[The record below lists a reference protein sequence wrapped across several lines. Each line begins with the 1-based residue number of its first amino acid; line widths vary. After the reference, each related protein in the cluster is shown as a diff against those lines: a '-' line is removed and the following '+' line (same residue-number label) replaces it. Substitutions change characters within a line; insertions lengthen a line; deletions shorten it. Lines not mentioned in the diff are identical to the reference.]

1 MDKISA
7 FLEAYKHYIKN
18 DDTESKIDFLKGL
31 YELELIVP
39 MQDGNDEHKGQVSF
53 ALIVSED
60 ERKFIPA
67 FFNSNSNLGGFS
79 KESLRRI
86 PYKELKHYVVDF
98 KEKVHG
104 IAIEPFGEPILVDFN
119 IIEAADK
126 CVTGMSV
133 NPTAG
138 GKVRLSLPKHLPNGL
153 KEALVGH
160 FEKNINIEKAW
171 LLYLEHI
178 GLQKPHLT
186 LILQFHGTKM
196 EVFPNIAEI
205 IKNYMKAGESFE
217 LVKKDNAMDEESIAP
232 ALIFERGKNV
242 LLS

>member
-1 MDKISA
+1 
-7 FLEAYKHYIKN
+7 
-18 DDTESKIDFLKGL
+18 
-31 YELELIVP
+31 
-39 MQDGNDEHKGQVSF
+39 
-53 ALIVSED
+53 
-60 ERKFIPA
+60 
-67 FFNSNSNLGGFS
+67 
-79 KESLRRI
+79 
-86 PYKELKHYVVDF
+86 
-98 KEKVHG
+98 
-104 IAIEPFGEPILVDFN
+104 
-119 IIEAADK
+119 
-126 CVTGMSV
+126 MSV